1 MQFLILCKHQE
12 LYEHSVH
19 FLKWPKEILNTDTF
33 QGMKLISVILNFL
46 KNIHIEK
53 DIHLFF
59 YSISK
64 YLQKN
69 QTWR

>member
-1 MQFLILCKHQE
+1 
-12 LYEHSVH
+12 
-19 FLKWPKEILNTDTF
+19 
-33 QGMKLISVILNFL
+33 MKLISVILNFL

-59 YSISK
+59 HSISK